1 MYQEIAGGLASWADL
16 NKLCGFVM
24 INKTIFYLWEKI
36 KKEKSFQA
44 TGNFFISCEFVLFV
58 NVQ

>member
-16 NKLCGFVM
+16 NKLGGFVM
-24 INKTIFYLWEKI
+24 INKTIFYLWGKI

-44 TGNFFISCEFVLFV
+44 TGNFFLSHLSLYCL
-58 NVQ
+58 